1 MKILK
6 DVIIY
11 QCEFCGKVSLSR
23 GGLSNHE
30 RYCRVKHEYKDGSP
44 CFGCKLLTTRN
55 VKPEEAEED
64 SPRCFGCDYH
74 DYNVGCCTSD
84 ICPTPYVD
92 FVCRLSGKAM
102 YYPPRIAARSKEI
115 QENIIKRC
123 NCAMPKECGDFSPK
137 PNEIQDFSELYNNP

>member
-6 DVIIY
+6 DAIIY

-30 RYCRVKHEYKDGSP
+30 RFCRVKYEYKDGSP
-44 CFGCKLLTTRN
+44 CFGCKMLTVINTQ
-55 VKPEEAEED
+55 PERHARRCVYCDHYDAEY
-64 SPRCFGCDYH
+64 G
-74 DYNVGCCTSD
+74 CTSD

-115 QENIIKRC
+115 QESIIKRC

-137 PNEIQDFSELYNNP
+137 PNEITDFSNPLDL

>member
-23 GGLSNHE
+23 GGLANHE
-30 RYCRVKHEYKDGSP
+30 RFCRVKHEYKDGSP

-55 VKPEEAEED
+55 IKPEYDAA
-64 SPRCFGCDYH
+64 RCLYCNHYDIIDGCL
-74 DYNVGCCTSD
+74 SD
-84 ICPTPYVD
+84 ICIHPYVD

-115 QENIIKRC
+115 QEKIIKRC

-137 PNEIQDFSELYNNP
+137 PNEIANLSDKLDL